1 MHVGGS
7 GGHTESSGA
16 GGLELVRGEMDK
28 MEFKEEGGHGMPAN
42 SLI

>member
-1 MHVGGS
+1 MGGS
-7 GGHTESSGA
+7 GGHRESGGD
-16 GGLELVRGEMDK
+16 GGLGLVRGEMDK